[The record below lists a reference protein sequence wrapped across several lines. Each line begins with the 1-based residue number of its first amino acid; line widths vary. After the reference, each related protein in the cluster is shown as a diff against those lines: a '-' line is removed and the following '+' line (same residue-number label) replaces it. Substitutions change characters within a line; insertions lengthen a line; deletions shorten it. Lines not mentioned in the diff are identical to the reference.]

1 MTRRQASPS
10 SRGTTGNARHR
21 QPWPQEGAGVSTRE
35 FRPTFRPQAEQRPRL
50 LSRQE
55 GTHGGRGKERLS
67 VPQGPKEIIRI
78 FRNSQKTP
86 NHKNTAEK
94 GKITKSHETPMGRH
108 PCRWEAAGRD
118 GCNGGAPHA
127 HGGPAATSAPHP
139 RVSAESG
146 PGLRG
151 LRLARPSAFSRPSG
165 QRSFRRGKPR
175 GPAKTR
181 ADADSWGSG
190 QRRSRGALK
199 ARMQGAAGS
208 QEDQA
213 GCQHEG
219 GQGCH

>member
-35 FRPTFRPQAEQRPRL
+35 FRPTFRPQAEQRPGL

-55 GTHGGRGKERLS
+55 GTQAGRGKERLS
-67 VPQGPKEIIRI
+67 VPKALKKLSESSGTARRPQTTKIRQRRENHEEPRDSDGPPSVQVGSR
-78 FRNSQKTP
+78 R
-86 NHKNTAEK
+86 A
-94 GKITKSHETPMGRH
+94 
-108 PCRWEAAGRD
+108 RWMQRRSPAR
-118 GCNGGAPHA
+118 PR
-127 HGGPAATSAPHP
+127 GPAATSAPHP

-181 ADADSWGSG
+181 PDADSWGSG

-199 ARMQGAAGS
+199 ARMQGGAGS

>member
-1 MTRRQASPS
+1 
-10 SRGTTGNARHR
+10 
-21 QPWPQEGAGVSTRE
+21 
-35 FRPTFRPQAEQRPRL
+35 
-50 LSRQE
+50 
-55 GTHGGRGKERLS
+55 
-67 VPQGPKEIIRI
+67 
-78 FRNSQKTP
+78 
-86 NHKNTAEK
+86 
-94 GKITKSHETPMGRH
+94 MGRH

-181 ADADSWGSG
+181 PDADSWGSG

-199 ARMQGAAGS
+199 ARMQGGAGS

-219 GQGCH
+219 GQGCALRNLLTRAHRPEVQRLLLNKNEQKKDGG